1 MSYYPEPD
9 SYNRDKVK
17 VVLDLT
23 NYATKKLDDAT
34 GIDKSDLAAGKAF
47 IVLKAEVEKL
57 DINEL
62 ANVLTSLNNSKKS
75 RRFMC
80 R

>member
-1 MSYYPEPD
+1 M
-9 SYNRDKVK
+9 
-17 VVLDLT
+17 T

-62 ANVLTSLNNSKKS
+62 ANVLTSLNN
-75 RRFMC
+75 
-80 R
+80 